1 MEEVHPHRVAL
12 GNAFLSPMERKNKC
26 KVYLDL
32 GERDQWEVPGGLQSV
47 TRTEPWRGLIDSA
60 GGSDKRSN
68 VQPEKCPNSSD

>member
-1 MEEVHPHRVAL
+1 MEEVHPHRAAL
-12 GNAFLSPMERKNKC
+12 GNGAFLSPMEPKNKC

-68 VQPEKCPNSSD
+68 EETGEMP